1 MSFAPGCVCRIG
13 LSVVSQPAA
22 NLKRN
27 PLSMPG
33 ARPTLVTPHL
43 PALSPLSPDPV
54 VDAQA
59 LAPRVH
65 QSDDVGVLLGAQHNE
80 PGAFSTKTALQQM
93 SEESMQDCWGPS
105 WTHP

>member
-22 NLKRN
+22 NLQHN

-33 ARPTLVTPHL
+33 ARPTPVTLHL
-43 PALSPLSPDPV
+43 PTLSPLSPDPV

-65 QSDDVGVLLGAQHNE
+65 QSDDVGVLLGTQHNE
-80 PGAFSTKTALQQM
+80 PGAFNTEKALQQM
-93 SEESMQDCWGPS
+93 SGKSMQDCWRPL
-105 WTHP
+105 